1 MEVATEIIVTVLLA
15 LVIPVIID
23 LILIKSFEKSK
34 KATEISEDDKEFLI
48 KNYEKIKKIQNWSFG
63 IPLIILLFIIFNYE
77 KIVGIYSLPHYL
89 LNSDYTYIKLLILLI
104 IFVSYIGYVLTRLIN
119 IIFLGNYYGNL
130 SVNYSVSERVDYD
143 KTDIVFNKIVLK
155 PTDKIVKHPYNKLF
169 SPTKIICVFII
180 LIFISMI

>member
-1 MEVATEIIVTVLLA
+1 
-15 LVIPVIID
+15 
-23 LILIKSFEKSK
+23 
-34 KATEISEDDKEFLI
+34 
-48 KNYEKIKKIQNWSFG
+48 
-63 IPLIILLFIIFNYE
+63 
-77 KIVGIYSLPHYL
+77 LPHYL